1 MEPDFRRGIAVLGNM
16 HGVPVESPRD
26 QLTASLGSIR
36 PWGSPR
42 ARNTA
47 FLRKIIASS
56 DEDSQVGHDI
66 TCQRVMPSCPRA
78 VHDGKRTSRR
88 SSRSGCLTRVR
99 SNTPQGKI
107 SNRNFGDVNQS
118 AFHPVQLTGERRQLI
133 VGVRKLAIRG
143 GRRVGT
149 VQAGRHLKKGV
160 TRVKRSLVFV
170 LLVLLVAVASFG
182 VGDLGWP
189 SKLYW
194 IARGFAGLLAVI
206 CGYLYMRMSESVRVL
221 KSPPDPQEAIRLIPL
236 PEWQLQSLKVNASNE
251 ISMGLAE
258 AQIFA
263 LATIYPA
270 ALRQRISERYEPQR
284 RTMRHTVSMAIK
296 IPSDKLGLLNG
307 ANAHD
312 NDSNEVDT
320 IESESLAKQIL
331 SIPLPVILLPKGG
344 LNDQFIVY
352 GNGDEIL
359 PAYSYSEY
367 VRLAARVL
375 HVLLTKAFDTEIDSS
390 QNSAEKLDLPSELE
404 PSIQAAEDAALRC
417 ILHRGPIENDDV
429 ISAVRGISSLQQR
442 IPMPEGL
449 PEETFEE
456 RWQARILVQLAAKF
470 VAKLAYEY
478 AIVVPTECR
487 TDGRISLR
495 YERIVIPSVKL
506 SERIDGSRGASIIWL
521 VRWSKDRLRFLLGA
535 RPVELTVPLENAYT
549 CKSFHMTVVCPEG
562 LYLRDQLVPHINEYL
577 HNNARPTNVPP
588 YCRLRRRL
596 GQPYAHFYSRFFP
609 EPKKPEFRQ
618 GDEQSKIQEYTPLH
632 PPYLRLTFHEVPPA
646 SMFRAALVAVSTTM
660 LIWLI
665 GLVVSRVSSG
675 DLHTDVPV
683 FLLAFPAIVAAWM
696 GFDSP
701 GRRLFEGTL
710 GARLSLIYSALC
722 AIAGSGL
729 FLIYVTQLD
738 MLHGKFG
745 AQLSILGIGQVSW
758 GVLFIL
764 SALNSFYACYFALLR
779 TWEFVHLSSRPI
791 TGNSIMQESDYVQ
804 Y

>member
-1 MEPDFRRGIAVLGNM
+1 M
-16 HGVPVESPRD
+16 
-26 QLTASLGSIR
+26 
-36 PWGSPR
+36 
-42 ARNTA
+42 
-47 FLRKIIASS
+47 
-56 DEDSQVGHDI
+56 
-66 TCQRVMPSCPRA
+66 
-78 VHDGKRTSRR
+78 
-88 SSRSGCLTRVR
+88 
-99 SNTPQGKI
+99 
-107 SNRNFGDVNQS
+107 
-118 AFHPVQLTGERRQLI
+118 
-133 VGVRKLAIRG
+133 
-143 GRRVGT
+143 GT
-149 VQAGRHLKKGV
+149 VPAGRYLKKGV
-160 TRVKRSLVFV
+160 TRARRSVVLV
-170 LLVLLVAVASFG
+170 LLVLFLAVASFG
-182 VGDLGWP
+182 IGDLGWN

-194 IARGFAGLLAVI
+194 IARGSAGLLAVI
-206 CGYLYMRMSESVRVL
+206 CGYLYMRTSESVRML
-221 KSPPDPQEAIRLIPL
+221 KSPRDPQDDIKLIPL
-236 PEWQLQSLKVNASNE
+236 PERQLQSLKVNASNA
-251 ISMGLAE
+251 INMGFAE

-307 ANAHD
+307 PNAHD
-312 NDSNEVDT
+312 ADSNNVDAT
-320 IESESLAKQIL
+320 EAEPLAKQAL
-331 SIPLPVILLPKGG
+331 SIPLPAILLPKGE
-344 LNDQFIVY
+344 LNDEFFVY

-367 VRLAARVL
+367 VQLAARVL
-375 HVLLTKAFDTEIDSS
+375 HVLLAKAFDTGIGNS
-390 QNSAEKLDLPSELE
+390 QNNSETPSSPSEPE
-404 PSIQAAEDAALRC
+404 SSIQTAEDAALRC

-442 IPMPEGL
+442 IPVQEDL
-449 PEETFEE
+449 PEELLEE
-456 RWQARILVQLAAKF
+456 RWQARTLVQLAAKF

-478 AIVVPTECR
+478 AIVVPAECR

-506 SERIDGSRGASIIWL
+506 SERTDGSRGASIIWL

-549 CKSFHMTVVCPEG
+549 CQSFHMTVVCPEG

-609 EPKKPEFRQ
+609 EPKKPELRQ
-618 GDEQSKIQEYTPLH
+618 GDEQSKILEYTPLR

-660 LIWLI
+660 LIWLV
-665 GLVVSRVSSG
+665 GLVVSRVPNG
-675 DLHTDVPV
+675 VLHTDVPV
-683 FLLAFPAIVAAWM
+683 FLLAFPAIIAAWM

-729 FLIYVTQLD
+729 FLIYITRLD
-738 MLHGKFG
+738 ILHGKFS

-758 GVLFIL
+758 GVLFVL
-764 SALNSFYACYFALLR
+764 SALNSIYAFYFALLR
-779 TWEFVHLSSRPI
+779 TWEFVYLSSRSI
-791 TGNSIMQESDYVQ
+791 TGNSIVQESDYVQ